1 MEKKQRTAEEKR
13 LDVDLWI
20 IALVTFG
27 VFIVYAVAGNQMMC
41 FVKDSSISV
50 VPRLLVN
57 AGIQFGIAGLGI
69 TIVCALRKEKFTQFG
84 LRYLGD
90 GFDCCCMGVL

>member
-1 MEKKQRTAEEKR
+1 MG
-13 LDVDLWI
+13 VDFWI
-20 IALVTFG
+20 IALVTLGAFM
-27 VFIVYAVAGNQMMC
+27 YSAVAGDQLMR
-41 FVKDSSISV
+41 FIKDSNTSV

-57 AGIQFGIAGLGI
+57 VGIQFGIAGLGI